1 MRTWLTRIAILLAI
15 AAAILILKATV
26 FAPDPL
32 EVRVTE
38 VQPGLVEETVA
49 NSRAGTIKARRRA
62 SLSSEVG
69 GQVVELP
76 FREGDEVKAG
86 DVILRLDD
94 SLQQARLV
102 LSRRERDTAR
112 AEQNRACV
120 VADRA
125 QREYKRV
132 ARLAAEKIV
141 SVDLLDQS
149 ESADATARAACE
161 VAGTEVARAGASVSL
176 AKIEL
181 RKTVLKAPFDAV
193 IAEVSVELGEWTT
206 PSPPGIPMPAVLD
219 LLDATSLFISAP
231 MDEVDSARIR
241 VGLPTRVTV
250 DSHRGQEFQG
260 RVTRVAAYVLDIQEQ
275 NRTLEVEVEL
285 DDAGIIS
292 ELLPGTSADIEVI
305 LSAKNDV
312 LRIPTGALLEGSR
325 VFLLAG
331 GVLEQRDL
339 EIGIRN
345 WNFTEV
351 VSGLSA
357 GDQVVVSLDNPDIE
371 DGAEAVLAADEDDR

>member
-1 MRTWLTRIAILLAI
+1 MRTWLIRIGVLVAIV
-15 AAAILILKATV
+15 AAILVLRATV

-32 EVRVTE
+32 EVRVRV
-38 VQPGLVEETVA
+38 VQPGLVEETVT

-76 FREGDEVKAG
+76 FREGDQVTAG
-86 DVILRLDD
+86 DVVLRLDD

-112 AEQNRACV
+112 AEQNRSCV
-120 VADRA
+120 AADRA
-125 QREYKRV
+125 QREYERV

-149 ESADATARAACE
+149 ESAHATARAACE
-161 VAGTEVARAGASVSL
+161 AAGTEVARAAASVSL
-176 AKIEL
+176 SQIEL
-181 RKTVLKAPFDAV
+181 SKTVLKAPFDAV
-193 IAEVSVELGEWTT
+193 IAEVSVEVGEWTT

-219 LLDATSLFISAP
+219 ILDATSIFISAP
-231 MDEVDSARIR
+231 MDEVDSASIR
-241 VGLPTRVTV
+241 VGLSTRVTV
-250 DSHRGQEFQG
+250 DSHRGREFPG
-260 RVTRVAAYVLDIQEQ
+260 RVTRVAPYVLDVQEQ

-312 LRIPTGALLEGSR
+312 LRIPTNALMEGSR
-325 VFLLAG
+325 VFLLVG

-371 DGAEAVLAADEDDR
+371 DGAEAVLVVDDDDR